1 MTDQPTTLVRL
12 DDTGRT
18 VADPAADVRG
28 RTVLNAEGEDLGKV
42 DDLLVD
48 LEGGFAEGRETA
60 QETAQDDPQDD
71 PQDGDGP
78 DVQVRMLR
86 VKHGG
91 LLGIGAEV
99 FFIPVDA
106 VTSVDEDAVH
116 VDLTRERVEGAPQYD
131 PEIVDQSAYYQ
142 SLYGYYGVT
151 PWEPGYVR
159 PTWPVL

>member
-1 MTDQPTTLVRL
+1 MTDQPPTLVRL

-28 RTVLNAEGEDLGKV
+28 RTVLNREGEDLGKV

-48 LEGGFAEGRETA
+48 LAGVSAQDQEAGRDEA
-60 QETAQDDPQDD
+60 QEGAQDSDE
-71 PQDGDGP
+71 P

-86 VKHGG
+86 VEHGG

-99 FFIPVDA
+99 FFVPVEA

-116 VDLTRERVEGAPQYD
+116 VDLTRDRVEGAPQYD
-131 PEIVDQSAYYQ
+131 PEITDQADFYQ
-142 SLYGYYGVT
+142 SVYGYYGID
-151 PWEPGYVR
+151 PWAAGYVR
-159 PTWPVL
+159 PTWPGHPVL